1 MMMEVQEME
10 KQSHSPE
17 VNVPEK
23 PTVARAQ
30 LRISQQLAIVI
41 GNFPVLIAAQTLEII

>member
-30 LRISQQLAIVI
+30 FRISQHLAIVI
-41 GNFPVLIAAQTLEII
+41 GNFPFLIAGQVLP